1 VGARTAAARAEVVAR
16 RQLLLDEVV
25 RLEAAGRS
33 AIDIPAKIRH
43 SPAKV
48 AVLAAGTI
56 FMVAGGP
63 KKTYNLVR
71 RAILGPNAD
80 LPKSMLPEQIDK
92 ALRALGEDGDRVR
105 GVIEREFVDY
115 LEKNKPV
122 RDARD
127 LRGTVSELGGNILRP
142 VSAEVGKRLVT
153 ELFKPEGGSF
163 NSVMERIKRRREERG
178 SGGSGGAGDPAS
190 SGASS
195 GGAGKVSSARPSRWE
210 RRQARARKG

>member
-1 VGARTAAARAEVVAR
+1 MGARTAAARAEVVAR

-48 AVLAAGTI
+48 AALAAGTA
-56 FMVAGGP
+56 FMILGGP
-63 KKTYNLVR
+63 KRTFNLVR
-71 RAILGPNAD
+71 RRVLGPTAD

-92 ALRALGEDGDRVR
+92 ALRALGDDGNHVR

-142 VSAEVGKRLVT
+142 VSAQVGRRLAT
-153 ELFKPEGGSF
+153 ELLSPETGTF
-163 NSVMERIKRRREERG
+163 NSVVERIKRRREERG
-178 SGGSGGAGDPAS
+178 SSGSTASADAAS
-190 SGASS
+190 SASATVAS
-195 GGAGKVSSARPSRWE
+195 TRPSR
-210 RRQARARKG
+210 

>member
-1 VGARTAAARAEVVAR
+1 VGARTDAARQEVVAR

-33 AIDIPAKIRH
+33 AIDFPAKIRH

-48 AVLAAGTI
+48 AALAAGTV
-56 FMVAGGP
+56 FMVVGGP
-63 KKTYNLVR
+63 KKTYNVVR
-71 RAILGPNAD
+71 RAIFGPAAD

-92 ALRALGEDGDRVR
+92 ALKALGEDGDRVR

-122 RDARD
+122 RDARN
-127 LRGTVSELGGNILRP
+127 LRGTVSELGGNVLRP

-153 ELFKPEGGSF
+153 ELFKPEGSRF
-163 NSVMERIKRRREERG
+163 NSVVERIQRRRAARG
-178 SGGSGGAGDPAS
+178 SVAPSGPVSDAPAAGTGPV
-190 SGASS
+190 
-195 GGAGKVSSARPSRWE
+195 KSARPPRWE
-210 RRQARARKG
+210 RRQAKARKG